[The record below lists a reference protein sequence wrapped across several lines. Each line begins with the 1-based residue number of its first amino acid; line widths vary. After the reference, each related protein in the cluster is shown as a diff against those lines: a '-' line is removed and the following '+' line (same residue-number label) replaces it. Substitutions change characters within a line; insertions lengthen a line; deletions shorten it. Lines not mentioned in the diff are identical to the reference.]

1 MRAEILVVDDDV
13 DCRNLLETALGF
25 EGFGVITARNG
36 AEALAAAREHQP
48 RLILL
53 DLMMPVMDGY
63 QFRAQQQADA
73 EIADIPVICIS
84 GTHQAQR
91 AARRLGAAG
100 CIEKP
105 IALEELIRTMRDLF
119 AAE

>member
-1 MRAEILVVDDDV
+1 MSRILVVDDDV
-13 DCRNLLETALGF
+13 DCRDMLKEALGF
-25 EGFGVITARNG
+25 EGYVVITARNG
-36 AEALAAAREHQP
+36 AEALAAARQHHP

-63 QFRAQQQADA
+63 EFRAQQQADA
-73 EIADIPVICIS
+73 EIAGIPVLCIS
-84 GTHQAQR
+84 GTHHAHR
-91 AARRLGAAG
+91 AARRIGAVG

-105 IALEELIRTMRDLF
+105 IALEELIRVMREWF